1 MNWRNALSGALC
13 LWRVGQEQIT
23 LHSDDRVCPEAT
35 EDSDRLSAG
44 VEASYSTV
52 TMWGCLILIDS
63 INYRTGL
70 SVVSHVGIK
79 ERGHIKL

>member
-1 MNWRNALSGALC
+1 MNWRNARSGAVYP
-13 LWRVGQEQIT
+13 WRVGQDRIT
-23 LHSDDRVCPEAT
+23 LHYYDRVCPEAT

-52 TMWGCLILIDS
+52 TIWGCLILIDS
-63 INYRTGL
+63 INYRTWL

-79 ERGHIKL
+79 E